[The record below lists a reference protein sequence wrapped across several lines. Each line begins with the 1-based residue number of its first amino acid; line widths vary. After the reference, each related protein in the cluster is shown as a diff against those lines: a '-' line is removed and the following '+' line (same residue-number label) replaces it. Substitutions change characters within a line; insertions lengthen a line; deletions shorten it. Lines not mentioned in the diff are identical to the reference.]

1 MTDFFIQPLNPKY
14 GRGDIQMAN
23 IIGSIVGL
31 TLGVIMFANV
41 LMPQLK
47 GTNTSDWSTSEIAM
61 WGVAGL
67 GGVVGIVY
75 GILAAFGVV

>member
-1 MTDFFIQPLNPKY
+1 
-14 GRGDIQMAN
+14 MAN

-31 TLGVIMFANV
+31 TLGVIMFTAV
-41 LMPQLK
+41 LMPTIK
-47 GTNTSDWSTSEIAM
+47 GTNTSTWTTSEVAM

>member
-1 MTDFFIQPLNPKY
+1 
-14 GRGDIQMAN
+14 MAN
-23 IIGSIVGL
+23 IVGSIVGL
-31 TLGVIMFANV
+31 SLGVIMFANV
-41 LMPQLK
+41 LMPTIK
-47 GTNTSDWSTSEIAM
+47 DTNTSAWSASEIAM

>member
-1 MTDFFIQPLNPKY
+1 
-14 GRGDIQMAN
+14 MAN
-23 IIGSIVGL
+23 IIGSIIGL
-31 TLGVIMFANV
+31 TLGILLFANV
-41 LMPQLK
+41 LMPTLK
-47 GTNTSDWSTSEIAM
+47 GTDTTNWSTSEIAM